1 MGITAAPM
9 RERKRLLSAMAGFA
23 GAPVWPWS
31 RAICDWALSPEL
43 VWSLSGAPLDPDGEA
58 LYHIVCWA
66 SDAQPETSPWLED
79 YFDMISGQVASISE
93 WDDSPQGK
101 ASDLER
107 AYSSLMQLKMINVV
121 CGTLGTLSID
131 DVEALIDNVSAQIGI
146 AVSNVGNATHGNR
159 ADRRK
164 GRRRN
169 RRKAA

>member
-1 MGITAAPM
+1 
-9 RERKRLLSAMAGFA
+9 
-23 GAPVWPWS
+23 
-31 RAICDWALSPEL
+31 
-43 VWSLSGAPLDPDGEA
+43 
-58 LYHIVCWA
+58 
-66 SDAQPETSPWLED
+66 
-79 YFDMISGQVASISE
+79 
-93 WDDSPQGK
+93 
-101 ASDLER
+101 
-107 AYSSLMQLKMINVV
+107 MQLKMINVV